1 MTVKMNIKLASIA
14 KKLTSSIKV
23 LALFLSIW
31 TMTFSTVALGV
42 GSENRLKEAQ
52 NFILDTGL
60 NKKTTYKEF
69 WNKTK
74 HIYPGEVYK
83 SAEKFFISNPNAVM
97 PKFSV
102 REVANSKGEKTLA
115 ITIDGDGKSHQVQ
128 ILAQPDKWATFD
140 SVALSPAD
148 FHHIEATFKK
158 VENGLKSKS
167 KPSKIK
173 SNSAIQKFQGYPTI
187 DKVTWKKMTPI
198 ERAQHIVNLRA
209 LWSASIEVLEVS
221 NNVKSKNKTETS
233 SLDKWNMFISFLNQ
247 EAFAATG
254 VGGACIVAGY
264 TGSYQRGKNGL
275 TCNYPVGQARSSC
288 KTPCNP
294 VIYGYKADGNEI
306 CVSSRAELQTATHW
320 NGVCDKASPLTI
332 KELSLPQPKN
342 AIRTQDSYKFAA
354 EKNRE
359 EALLPEN
366 KAANLLKT
374 ETYLK
379 SMLNQKGNQAVK
391 DMFEKGDFSDEM
403 LAQLKKIENQFNAEI
418 ITARNICVGVSDGLT
433 KPDPKFYPACDQL
446 HKRFLF
452 VREYLQEK
460 CPSGSALNDSLKCE
474 CSNDKTKVL
483 NPNSKDT
490 CEKAVVPPVVAPVPA
505 PVEEKTNDN
514 LCQDHRDNGLPVDDD
529 CRCPSGLFPENP
541 NKLDPDS
548 KYTCGPEKKEDKA
561 TNWKP
566 WLIGAG
572 ILGVAALL
580 FLLLKKDKKKTP
592 RPPPVVTNPPPVVIN
607 PPPVVIN
614 PPVVVPPPACTNVC
628 DANSTRNDTTCV
640 CTPNFNPDTCAI
652 TFDAEFCPIEGG
664 SGDSCPSGD
673 CSGGVPG
680 AVVN

>member
-1 MTVKMNIKLASIA
+1 MTTKFTSIT
-14 KKLTSSIKV
+14 KKITSSFKT
-23 LALFLSIW
+23 LAVILSIW

-42 GSENRLKEAQ
+42 ESENRLKEAQ

-60 NKKTTYKEF
+60 SKKTTYKEF

-74 HIYPGEVYK
+74 HLYPGEVYK
-83 SAEKFFISNPNAVM
+83 SAEKFFLSNPNAVM

-115 ITIDGDGKSHQVQ
+115 MTIDGDGKSHQVQ
-128 ILAQPDKWATFD
+128 ILGQPDKWATFD
-140 SVALSPAD
+140 NVALTPAD
-148 FHHIEATFKK
+148 FHHVEATFKK
-158 VENGLKSKS
+158 VENGLKSKNKSS
-167 KPSKIK
+167 KVK
-173 SNSAIQKFQGYPTI
+173 SNSAVQKFQGYPTI
-187 DKVTWKKMTPI
+187 DKVSWKKMTPI

-209 LWSASIEVLEVS
+209 LWSASIEVLEVNS
-221 NNVKSKNKTETS
+221 NAKSKFETS

-247 EAFAATG
+247 EAIAATG
-254 VGGACIVAGY
+254 VGDACIVAGY

-275 TCNYPVGQARSSC
+275 TCNYPVGQGRSSC

-320 NGVCDKASPLTI
+320 NGICDKASPLTI

-342 AIRTQDSYKFAA
+342 AVRTQDSYKFAA

-391 DMFEKGDFSDEM
+391 DMFEKGDFNDEM

-418 ITARNICVGVSDGLT
+418 VTARNICVGVSDGKT

-460 CPSGSALNDSLKCE
+460 CPSGSALNDNLKCE

-490 CEKAVVPPVVAPVPA
+490 CEKAVAPPPVVEPVPA
-505 PVEEKTNDN
+505 PIEEKKNDN
-514 LCQDHRDNGLPVDDD
+514 LCQDHRDNGLDVDEN
-529 CRCPSGLFPENP
+529 CNCKSTGMLPSGT
-541 NKLDPDS
+541 PDLNGNMTYS
-548 KYTCGPEKKEDKA
+548 CGPEKKDDKA
-561 TNWKP
+561 FNWKP
-566 WLIGAG
+566 WAIGAG
-572 ILGVAALL
+572 IIALIALL
-580 FLLLKKDKKKTP
+580 ATQFKSKDKKKKT
-592 RPPPVVTNPPPVVIN
+592 PPPVVTNPPM
-607 PPPVVIN
+607 
-614 PPVVVPPPACTNVC
+614 CTNVC

-640 CTPNFNPDTCAI
+640 CTPNWTPESCAV
-652 TFDAEFCPIEGG
+652 TYDAEVCPNEGG

>member
-1 MTVKMNIKLASIA
+1 MTVKTSVKFTSIA
-14 KKLTSSIKV
+14 KKITSSIKV
-23 LALFLSIW
+23 LAVILSIW
-31 TMTFSTVALGV
+31 TMTFSTVALGLE
-42 GSENRLKEAQ
+42 SENRLKEAQ

-60 NKKTTYKEF
+60 SKKTTYKEF

-74 HIYPGEVYK
+74 HLYPGEVYK
-83 SAEKFFISNPNAVM
+83 SAEKFFLTNPNAVM

-115 ITIDGDGKSHQVQ
+115 MTIDGDGKSHQVQ
-128 ILAQPDKWATFD
+128 ILGQPDKWATFD
-140 SVALSPAD
+140 NVTLTPAD
-148 FHHIEATFKK
+148 FHHVEATFKK
-158 VENGLKSKS
+158 VENGLKSKNKS
-167 KPSKIK
+167 AKP
-173 SNSAIQKFQGYPTI
+173 NSAFQKFQGYPTI
-187 DKVTWKKMTPI
+187 NKASWKKLTPI

-209 LWSASIEVLEVS
+209 LWSASIEVLEV
-221 NNVKSKNKTETS
+221 NDNLKSKKKTETS
-233 SLDKWNMFISFLNQ
+233 SLEKWNMFISFLNQ
-247 EAFAATG
+247 EAIAATG
-254 VGGACIVAGY
+254 VGDACIVAGY

-320 NGVCDKASPLTI
+320 NGICDKASPLTI

-342 AIRTQDSYKFAA
+342 AVRTQDSYKFAA

-374 ETYLK
+374 EVYLK

-391 DMFEKGDFSDEM
+391 DMFEKGDFNDEM

-418 ITARNICVGVSDGLT
+418 VTARNICVGVSDGLT

-460 CPSGSALNDSLKCE
+460 CPKEPVSTLNDNLKCE

-490 CEKAVVPPVVAPVPA
+490 CEKVVVPPPVVEPA
-505 PVEEKTNDN
+505 PAPPVDEKTNDN
-514 LCQDHRDNGLPVDDD
+514 LCEDHRKNGLPVDAD
-529 CRCPSGLFPENP
+529 CRCPSGVFPSKP
-541 NKLDPDS
+541 DKLDPNS
-548 KYTCGPEKKEDKA
+548 KYQCPAEKEDKA
-561 TNWKP
+561 FNWKP
-566 WLIGAG
+566 WAIGAG
-572 ILGVAALL
+572 ILALVA
-580 FLLLKKDKKKTP
+580 FLASKFKSKDKKKKTP
-592 RPPPVVTNPPPVVIN
+592 PPPVLPPIDPHPPV
-607 PPPVVIN
+607 
-614 PPVVVPPPACTNVC
+614 CTNVC
-628 DANSTRNDTTCV
+628 EANSTRNNTTCV
-640 CTPNFNPDTCAI
+640 CTPNFNPDTCAV
-652 TFDAEFCPIEGG
+652 TYDAEVCPNEGG
-664 SGDSCPSGD
+664 SGDSCPNGD

-680 AVVN
+680 TVVN

>member
-1 MTVKMNIKLASIA
+1 MTTKFASIA
-14 KKLTSSIKV
+14 KKITSSIKA
-23 LALFLSIW
+23 LAAILSIW
-31 TMTFSTVALGV
+31 TMTFSIVALGLE
-42 GSENRLKEAQ
+42 SENRLKEVQ

-60 NKKTTYKEF
+60 SKKTTYKEF
-69 WNKTK
+69 WNKSK
-74 HIYPGEVYK
+74 HLYPGEVYK
-83 SAEKFFISNPNAVM
+83 SAEKFFLTNPNAEM

-102 REVANSKGEKTLA
+102 REVANSKGEKTVAL
-115 ITIDGDGKSHQVQ
+115 TIDGDGGKSHQVQ
-128 ILAQPDKWATFD
+128 ILGQPDKWATFD
-140 SVALSPAD
+140 NVALTPAD
-148 FHHIEATFKK
+148 FHHVEATFKK
-158 VENGLKSKS
+158 VENGLKSKN
-167 KPSKIK
+167 KPSSNVK
-173 SNSAIQKFQGYPTI
+173 SNSALQKFQGYPTI
-187 DKVTWKKMTPI
+187 DKASWKKMTPI

-221 NNVKSKNKTETS
+221 NNLKSKNKTKTS

-247 EAFAATG
+247 EAIAATG
-254 VGGACIVAGY
+254 VGDACIVAGY

-275 TCNYPVGQARSSC
+275 TCNYPVGQGRSSC

-320 NGVCDKASPLTI
+320 NGICDKASPLTI
-332 KELSLPQPKN
+332 TELSLPQPKN
-342 AIRTQDSYKFAA
+342 AVRTQDSYKFAA

-391 DMFEKGDFSDEM
+391 DMFEKGDFNDEM

-418 ITARNICVGVSDGLT
+418 VTARNICVGVSDGLT

-452 VREYLQEK
+452 IREYLQEK
-460 CPSGSALNDSLKCE
+460 CPSGSALNDNLKCE

-490 CEKAVVPPVVAPVPA
+490 CEKAVVPPPVVEPVPA
-505 PVEEKTNDN
+505 PVEEKENDN
-514 LCQDHRDNGLPVDDD
+514 LCQDHRDNGLDVD
-529 CRCPSGLFPENP
+529 ENCHCKSTGMLP
-541 NKLDPDS
+541 TAIVSPD
-548 KYTCGPEKKEDKA
+548 KQTTWTCGPEKKEDKA
-561 TNWKP
+561 FNWKP

-572 ILGVAALL
+572 ILGVGALL
-580 FLLLKKDKKKTP
+580 FLLLKKDKKKKKTP
-592 RPPPVVTNPPPVVIN
+592 PPPVVTNPPM
-607 PPPVVIN
+607 
-614 PPVVVPPPACTNVC
+614 CTNVC
-628 DANSTRNDTTCV
+628 DANSTRNNTTCV
-640 CTPNFNPDTCAI
+640 CTPNWTPESCAM
-652 TFDAEFCPIEGG
+652 TYDAEVCPNEGG